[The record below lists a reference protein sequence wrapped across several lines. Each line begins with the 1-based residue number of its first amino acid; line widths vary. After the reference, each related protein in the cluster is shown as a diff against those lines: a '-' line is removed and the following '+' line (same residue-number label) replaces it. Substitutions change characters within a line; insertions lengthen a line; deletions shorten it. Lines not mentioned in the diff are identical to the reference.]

1 MHEEESWQKILKF
14 TAIFFSVI
22 AGIFILKTLR
32 GIFVPLMIAV
42 FLSYL
47 FAPAVEFFA
56 KVKIPRIISLFIL
69 LAIIFLIGAFVA
81 QILTKNAKEF
91 IAFWPTMESQ
101 IIKNLGRFLTTYV
114 KIDTSTLTSVLKSTR
129 VTELLQSAFSFSLSF
144 LGKFLLTLLFLVF
157 IYLTYHNYPRLI
169 KKAFREKEVS
179 EIFKIL
185 RNINV
190 QIINYIFIKTLISMG
205 TGLLTG
211 IACWLLGI
219 KFAVLW
225 GFLAFMLNY
234 IPYIGSLAAVVFP
247 IILSLLQF
255 PHSYIP
261 LFTAISL
268 TVIQMFMGSYLD
280 PEMMGNRFNLSPILI
295 IVSLFFWSYVWGIV
309 GAFIAVP
316 ITAIVKIVLMNIE
329 PMKPI
334 AILMSKKAE
343 NI

>member
-1 MHEEESWQKILKF
+1 MHEEESWQKVLKF
-14 TAIFFSVI
+14 TAIFFSII

-32 GIFVPLMIAV
+32 GIFIPLIIAV

-56 KVKIPRIISLFIL
+56 KIKIPRILSLFIL
-69 LAIIFLIGAFVA
+69 LAIIFLIGTFVA
-81 QILTKNAKEF
+81 QILVKNAKEF

-101 IIKNLGRFLTTYV
+101 IITNIGNFLKNYV
-114 KIDTSTLTSVLKSTR
+114 KIDTKTLTSILRNTR
-129 VTELLQSAFSFSLSF
+129 VTEFLQSAFSFSLSF
-144 LGKFLLTLLFLVF
+144 AGKSLLTLLILVF

-169 KKAFREKEVS
+169 KKAFRQKRVS
-179 EIFKIL
+179 EIFKVL
-185 RNINV
+185 RNINF
-190 QIINYIFIKTLISMG
+190 QIINYVFIKTLISMG
-205 TGLLTG
+205 TGFLTG
-211 IACWLLGI
+211 ITCWLLGI

-225 GFLAFMLNY
+225 GFLAFMLNF

-261 LFTAISL
+261 LIAAISL
-268 TVIQMFMGSYLD
+268 IVIQIFMGSYLD

-295 IVSLFFWSYVWGIV
+295 IVSLFFWSYVWGII
-309 GAFIAVP
+309 GAFIAIP

-329 PMKPI
+329 TMKPI
-334 AILMSKKAE
+334 AILMSKKAKG
-343 NI
+343 I

>member
-1 MHEEESWQKILKF
+1 MHEEESWQKVLKF
-14 TAIFFSVI
+14 TAIFFAVI

-32 GIFVPLMIAV
+32 GIFIPLMIAV

-47 FAPAVEFFA
+47 FAPAVEFLA
-56 KVKIPRIISLFIL
+56 KIKFPRILSLFIL
-69 LAIIFLIGAFVA
+69 LAIISLIGTFVA
-81 QILTKNAKEF
+81 QFLVKNAKEF
-91 IAFWPTMESQ
+91 IAFWPTMERT
-101 IIKNLGRFLTTYV
+101 IITNIGHFLTNYV
-114 KIDTSTLTSVLKSTR
+114 KIDTTTLTSILRSAR
-129 VTELLQSAFSFSLSF
+129 VAEFLQSAFSFSLSF
-144 LGKFLLTLLFLVF
+144 AGKSLFTLLILVF

-169 KKAFREKEVS
+169 KKAFKQKRVS

-185 RNINV
+185 RNINI

-268 TVIQMFMGSYLD
+268 IVIQMFMGSYLD

-343 NI
+343 GI

>member
-1 MHEEESWQKILKF
+1 MHEEESWQKVLKF
-14 TAIFFSVI
+14 TAILFSVI
-22 AGIFILKTLR
+22 AGIFVLKTLR
-32 GIFVPLMIAV
+32 GIFIPLIIAI

-56 KVKIPRIISLFIL
+56 KIKIPRILSLFIL

-81 QILTKNAKEF
+81 QILIKNAKEF
-91 IAFWPTMESQ
+91 IDFWPTMESQ
-101 IIKNLGRFLTTYV
+101 IITNLGHFLTNYI
-114 KIDTSTLTSVLKSTR
+114 KIDTTTLTSILRSTR
-129 VTELLQSAFSFSLSF
+129 VTEFLQSAFSFSLSF
-144 LGKFLLTLLFLVF
+144 LGKFLLTLLILIF

-169 KKAFREKEVS
+169 KKAFGKKEVS

-211 IACWLLGI
+211 ITCWLLGI

-268 TVIQMFMGSYLD
+268 IVTQIFMGSYLD

-343 NI
+343 KI

>member
-1 MHEEESWQKILKF
+1 MQEESWQKVLKF
-14 TAIFFSVI
+14 SAIFFSVI

-32 GIFVPLMIAV
+32 GIFVPLMIAI

-47 FAPAVEFFA
+47 FAPAVEFLA
-56 KVKIPRIISLFIL
+56 KIKIPRILSLFIL

-81 QILTKNAKEF
+81 QVLVKNAKEF

-101 IIKNLGRFLTTYV
+101 IITNIGHFLTNYV
-114 KIDTSTLTSVLKSTR
+114 KIDTSTLASILKSTR
-129 VTELLQSAFSFSLSF
+129 VEEFLQSAFSFSLSF
-144 LGKFLLTLLFLVF
+144 AGKFMLTLLILVF

-169 KKAFREKEVS
+169 KKAFRHNKVS

-185 RNINV
+185 RNINT

-205 TGLLTG
+205 TGFLTG

-234 IPYIGSLAAVVFP
+234 IPYIGSLAAVLFP
-247 IILSLLQF
+247 ITLSLLQF

-268 TVIQMFMGSYLD
+268 IVIQMFMGSYLD

-316 ITAIVKIVLMNIE
+316 IMAVVKIVLMNIE
-329 PMKPI
+329 TMKPI